1 MPELQI
7 LYLRKVSTL
16 RLDREACT
24 GCKVCTDVCP
34 RAVLEMREGRVRIA
48 SLDSCIECGACALN
62 CAFDALSVKTGTGC
76 ASGILNGMLG
86 RKSACC
92 VVDEDETDC
101 TAC

>member
-1 MPELQI
+1 LEL
-7 LYLRKVSTL
+7 LYLKQVSTL

-34 RAVLEMREGRVRIA
+34 RAVLEMREGQARIA
-48 SLDSCIECGACALN
+48 SLDACIECGACVLN

-92 VVDEDETDC
+92 VVDEDEIVC
-101 TAC
+101 TTC

>member
-1 MPELQI
+1 LGL

-16 RLDREACT
+16 RLDGEACT

-34 RAVLEMREGRVRIA
+34 RAVLEMREGRAFIA

-62 CAFDALSVKTGTGC
+62 CAFDALSVKTGAGC

-92 VVDEDETDC
+92 VVDEDDTVC
-101 TAC
+101 TTC